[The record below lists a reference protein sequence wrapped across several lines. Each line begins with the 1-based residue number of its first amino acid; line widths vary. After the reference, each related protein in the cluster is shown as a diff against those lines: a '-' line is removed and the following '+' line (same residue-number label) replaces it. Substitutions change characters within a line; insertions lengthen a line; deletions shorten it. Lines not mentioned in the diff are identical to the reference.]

1 MFFAIKLLAKKIL
14 LVAEM
19 IPDQPLVD
27 QTINDCLTEAMD
39 IDELIEFIE
48 KIKRR
53 TDPNLER
60 FKRAIAIC
68 SRNYKRTTLCVLRR
82 RSF

>member
-1 MFFAIKLLAKKIL
+1 
-14 LVAEM
+14 M

-48 KIKRR
+48 KIKKE
-53 TDPNLER
+53 N
-60 FKRAIAIC
+60 
-68 SRNYKRTTLCVLRR
+68 
-82 RSF
+82 